1 MDDNSSDFDF
11 DLDEEKKGSV
21 EDIDLKEVVL
31 ATTSGSHPG
40 YPLPTRR
47 VYLKAREWGP
57 KYFFWVLDLGL
68 DKYIMKAFGGVFR
81 RCRGFSEK
89 NKLLCEDKTF
99 AYPALGNSNRYSNYR
114 TNSNAATP
122 EHFMQADLFQRS
134 GTAPVVTKKRRG
146 SQTNGENL
154 GRKRLI
160 CDPVAALSDV
170 ARIVQEDRVYYD
182 GKNERPPYV
191 GRSAGPNQFV
201 AVLADEN
208 ERRTDQQLR
217 VFAQHWSDGL
227 RYWVAVIDGRKQ
239 IVHKCSGG
247 NGGYR
252 LRLWLGHKDYLEGD
266 KIVVGYPAVELE
278 RSTSGKFRPADSPS
292 WSTLSPTSPCQA
304 NMDTILGSS
313 KQQAIPLRE
322 KRPIRGTPKA
332 SPLPD
337 IIPSHEGQGEAISQ
351 ESPAQSV
358 RPQTRT
364 SRKKSVAARLGEYQH
379 TKNLRA
385 PSEAVNSQA
394 FDIIWANTSRTYDNI
409 RHRESEQ

>member
-1 MDDNSSDFDF
+1 
-11 DLDEEKKGSV
+11 
-21 EDIDLKEVVL
+21 
-31 ATTSGSHPG
+31 
-40 YPLPTRR
+40 
-47 VYLKAREWGP
+47 
-57 KYFFWVLDLGL
+57 
-68 DKYIMKAFGGVFR
+68 MKAFGGVFR

-89 NKLLCEDKTF
+89 NELLCEDKTF

-134 GTAPVVTKKRRG
+134 ETAPVVTKKRRG
-146 SQTNGENL
+146 SPTNGENL

-160 CDPVAALSDV
+160 CDPVPALSDV
-170 ARIVQEDRVYYD
+170 ARIVQENRVYYD

-227 RYWVAVIDGRKQ
+227 LYWVAVIDGRKQ

-278 RSTSGKFRPADSPS
+278 RSTSGKFRPANSPS
-292 WSTLSPTSPCQA
+292 
-304 NMDTILGSS
+304 SS

-322 KRPIRGTPKA
+322 KRPIRSTPKA

-364 SRKKSVAARLGEYQH
+364 SRKKSVAARPGEKQH